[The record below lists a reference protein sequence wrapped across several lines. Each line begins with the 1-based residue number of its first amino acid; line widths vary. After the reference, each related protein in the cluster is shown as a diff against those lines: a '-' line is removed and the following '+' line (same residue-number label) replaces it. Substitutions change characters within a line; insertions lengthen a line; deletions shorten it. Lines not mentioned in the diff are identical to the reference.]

1 MDAVY
6 PSVGTVSHQYDGQ
19 RLRDKQSVRFVV
31 ERHHPALEQL
41 LQPTPRLQEATLL
54 LLRFLLLAVFLPPAQ

>member
-6 PSVGTVSHQYDGQ
+6 PSVGTIGHQERRKGLGDE
-19 RLRDKQSVRFVV
+19 QSVRFVV
-31 ERHHPALEQL
+31 ERHHPALKQL
-41 LQPTPRLQEATLL
+41 LQPLPCLQEATLL